1 MSRRCGSSRTACW
14 SAAEPSSRR
23 CRVNGAKSG
32 SGSLS
37 RRPAFVTTGARP
49 RGNDVADVTTDELTQ
64 ADEAF
69 AGNRLLSTF
78 SREARALIEPFGTLV
93 DLEAGEMVLRRG
105 EQVRS
110 SLFPVGGTM
119 ITMVVEL
126 SGGRSIE
133 VASIGKGGA
142 VGGIVSCGHA
152 PAFSR
157 AEVLVGGRGFRVPMS
172 ALEDAKKRSP
182 FIANLFCRYSDYLLS
197 TVMQSVACNAFHSIP
212 ERAARWLLHVQD
224 RAGDRIELTQE
235 ALARLLGVQRTTV
248 NAVIKEL
255 ASEGLIGSSR
265 GIVRVLDRAG
275 LKRRS
280 CECYERLQN
289 HYAAV
294 IGSSGSGGSSG
305 C

>member
-1 MSRRCGSSRTACW
+1 MTQ
-14 SAAEPSSRR
+14 
-23 CRVNGAKSG
+23 
-32 SGSLS
+32 
-37 RRPAFVTTGARP
+37 
-49 RGNDVADVTTDELTQ
+49 VTTDELID

-78 SREARALIEPFGTLV
+78 SREARALIEPFGTMVEL
-93 DLEAGEMVLRRG
+93 APGQMVLERG

-110 SLFPVGGTM
+110 SLFPVGATM
-119 ITMVVEL
+119 ISMVVQL
-126 SGGRSIE
+126 SGGRSVE
-133 VASIGKGGA
+133 VASLGREGA

-157 AEVLVGGRGFRVPMS
+157 AEVLVAGPAFKVPME

-197 TVMQSVACNAFHSIP
+197 TVMESVACNAFHSIP

-235 ALARLLGVQRTTV
+235 ALAGLLGVQRTTV

-255 ASEGLIGSSR
+255 SAEGLIGTSR
-265 GIVRVLDRAG
+265 GTVRVVDRAG

-280 CECYERLQN
+280 CECYQRLAD
-289 HYAAV
+289 HYSAV
-294 IGSSGSGGSSG
+294 IGPSGTGAR
-305 C
+305 

>member
-1 MSRRCGSSRTACW
+1 V
-14 SAAEPSSRR
+14 EE
-23 CRVNGAKSG
+23 
-32 SGSLS
+32 
-37 RRPAFVTTGARP
+37 VTR
-49 RGNDVADVTTDELTQ
+49 DELNQ

-78 SREARALIEPFGTLV
+78 SREARALVEPFGTMI
-93 DLEAGEMVLRRG
+93 DLEPGDLILQRG

-110 SLFPVGGTM
+110 SLFPIGPTM

-126 SGGRSIE
+126 TGGRSVE
-133 VASIGKGGA
+133 VASIGRGGA
-142 VGGIVSCGHA
+142 VGGIVSCGQA

-157 AEVLVGGRGFRVPMS
+157 AEVLIGGRAFRVPME

-182 FIANLFCRYSDYLLS
+182 FIGNLFCRYSDYLLS
-197 TVMQSVACNAFHSIP
+197 MVMQSVACNAFHSIS
-212 ERAARWLLHVQD
+212 ERAARWLLYVQE

-248 NAVIKEL
+248 NAVIKDL
-255 ASEGLIGSSR
+255 TSEGLIGTSR
-265 GIVRVLDRAG
+265 GTVRVMDRAG

-280 CECYERLQN
+280 CECYQRLRD
-289 HYAAV
+289 HYSAV
-294 IGSSGSGGSSG
+294 IGPSGSGG